1 MKIIKSS
8 LLLWLLLVMASMP
21 TQAAMVAYSLN
32 DVILDD
38 GRQMTGT
45 FTWDFVEGD
54 FENGTG
60 LFTDLFIPSY
70 GSDISA
76 LTITFDIG
84 SSIEFSLTGNID
96 NAGVDITL
104 FLLSALTSTSGAN
117 LDLSRSKYSLE
128 VGAQKGV
135 YTSGSVAPVP
145 VPATVWLFGSG
156 LIGLVGLAR
165 RKA

>member
-1 MKIIKSS
+1 MEQIKNR
-8 LLLWLLLVMASMP
+8 LLLWLLLLMVSMP

-32 DVILDD
+32 NVILDD

-54 FENGTG
+54 FENGEG

-84 SSIEFSLTGNID
+84 SSIEFSLTGNIN
-96 NAGVDITL
+96 NAGVDVTL
-104 FLLSALTSTSGAN
+104 FLLSALTPTSGAN
-117 LDLSRSKYSLE
+117 LDLTRSKYSIE
-128 VGAQKGV
+128 VGAQKGG
-135 YTSGSVAPVP
+135 YTSGLVAPIP
-145 VPATVWLFGSG
+145 VPAALWLFGPG
-156 LIGLVGLAR
+156 LLGLVGMAR
-165 RKA
+165 